1 MPVHVQ
7 RPTRIAAAG
16 NKPKLID
23 EYVGRVNSKTEALS
37 IAHMRSPGGWVEPGQ
52 TPAFDEYTESPK
64 SYVEIAL
71 EHDFLVRVK
80 PWERAVLA
88 RHDMSF
94 DPDELEAARRSH
106 TFFSKEASMPGGSAG
121 GGGCGCN

>member
-1 MPVHVQ
+1 MKV
-7 RPTRIAAAG
+7 TRRALQAVAIA
-16 NKPKLID
+16 
-23 EYVGRVNSKTEALS
+23 SFLS
-37 IAHMRSPGGWVEPGQ
+37 LTGCATIGDAWDSMWHEVKIPEF
-52 TPAFDEYTESPK
+52 PAFDEYTESPK

-88 RHDMSF
+88 RPDMSF
-94 DPDELEAARRSH
+94 DPDALQSARRNH

>member
-1 MPVHVQ
+1 M
-7 RPTRIAAAG
+7 RLTRCARALALASLFALTG
-16 NKPKLID
+16 CATLGETWDSMWSDVKLPD
-23 EYVGRVNSKTEALS
+23 F
-37 IAHMRSPGGWVEPGQ
+37 
-52 TPAFDEYTESPK
+52 PAFDEYTESPK

-80 PWERAVLA
+80 PWERSVLA
-88 RHDMSF
+88 RPDMGWE
-94 DPDELEAARRSH
+94 PNALESARRNH

>member
-1 MPVHVQ
+1 MRV
-7 RPTRIAAAG
+7 TRSLRALALVSLFSQSGCASIG
-16 NKPKLID
+16 RTWDGMWSDVKLP
-23 EYVGRVNSKTEALS
+23 EF
-37 IAHMRSPGGWVEPGQ
+37 
-52 TPAFDEYTESPK
+52 PAFDEYTESPK

-88 RHDMSF
+88 RHDMSWE
-94 DPDELEAARRSH
+94 PDELEAARRNH

>member
-1 MPVHVQ
+1 MKRAGAFARVILLVAATFGSTGCASMWPDWFADVEMP
-7 RPTRIAAAG
+7 
-16 NKPKLID
+16 
-23 EYVGRVNSKTEALS
+23 E
-37 IAHMRSPGGWVEPGQ
+37 W
-52 TPAFDEYTESPK
+52 PAFDEYTESPK

-80 PWERAVLA
+80 PWERSVLA
-88 RHDMSF
+88 RRDMSW
-94 DPDELEAARRSH
+94 DPDELEAARRNH

>member
-1 MPVHVQ
+1 MK
-7 RPTRIAAAG
+7 RMTRVARALAIASLCSLAG
-16 NKPKLID
+16 CTTLGRTWDDWFGEMKLPD
-23 EYVGRVNSKTEALS
+23 F
-37 IAHMRSPGGWVEPGQ
+37 
-52 TPAFDEYTESPK
+52 PAFDEYTESPK

-80 PWERAVLA
+80 PWERSVLA
-88 RHDMSF
+88 RHDMAW
-94 DPDELEAARRSH
+94 DPDELEAARRTH

>member
-1 MPVHVQ
+1 MK
-7 RPTRIAAAG
+7 RAAA
-16 NKPKLID
+16 LA
-23 EYVGRVNSKTEALS
+23 RALTLVAAALGSTACAS
-37 IAHMRSPGGWVEPGQ
+37 ISWPDWFADVEMPSW
-52 TPAFDEYTESPK
+52 PAFDEYTESPK

-88 RHDMSF
+88 RRDMAW

-106 TFFSKEASMPGGSAG
+106 TFFSKEASLPGGSAG